1 MKNKKSQS
9 KKKSWISQ
17 LFSKK
22 ETPIVLPDYQDYLTV
37 KIIDDADDT
46 ITGTLGITPER
57 KSELYAITKTACA
70 QESITNILAEASK
83 DVRHPNEL
91 AFVCFLVGHR
101 LGKEEND
108 PFRGIIGAI
117 IRDTQRGED

>member
-22 ETPIVLPDYQDYLTV
+22 ETTIVLPNYENYLTV

-57 KSELYAITKTACA
+57 KSELYAITRTACA
-70 QESITNILAEASK
+70 NESITNILAEASK
-83 DVRHPNEL
+83 GVTHPNEL

-108 PFRGIIGAI
+108 PFKGIIGAI
-117 IRDTQRGED
+117 MRGTQNGED